1 MLLMTIGYTLLEQA
15 QIRRKNRRHIIV
27 KNLMIVL
34 LSLLSF
40 FILGYAVAF
49 GSSSAGIVGG
59 QSEYFG
65 IF

>member
-1 MLLMTIGYTLLEQA
+1 
-15 QIRRKNRRHIIV
+15 V